1 MVQGSGGIWCG
12 FASTVVTLAS
22 GKGHPWGLGTPRLG
36 TEELSAEVCARSARR
51 CVRGGG
57 GRDVETEGGTGSWGS
72 LVAAGGTLASG
83 CERLSSDERHHLG
96 PKV

>member
-36 TEELSAEVCARSARR
+36 TEGPSAEVCARSARR

-57 GRDVETEGGTGSWGS
+57 GRDVETKVEPAAGVLWWP
-72 LVAAGGTLASG
+72 LVAPSPLAV
-83 CERLSSDERHHLG
+83 SD
-96 PKV
+96 